1 MKYFITLAAL
11 LLVLLSGCKQQF
23 ASVDYT
29 QFALATAAS
38 VDAQGDITDRP
49 SIPDT
54 LQGYKSGPVPP
65 PTPEVER
72 SSPAPSGVS
81 INLYSADWCGPCKQH
96 EAYWQARGWK
106 GNGFTIKKVTTLP
119 DWVETIPTYHWNA
132 NGGPVFV
139 QCRPEQ
145 LQSSFDQ
152 TPKAGK

>member
-1 MKYFITLAAL
+1 MKINPLYLLAILACGCLSDAATFPSRPVEFIEL
-11 LLVLLSGCKQQF
+11 
-23 ASVDYT
+23 
-29 QFALATAAS
+29 
-38 VDAQGDITDRP
+38 DRH
-49 SIPDT
+49 
-54 LQGYKSGPVPP
+54 

-81 INLYSADWCGPCKQH
+81 QKTDPVVINLYSAEWCGPCKQH
-96 EAYWQARGWK
+96 EAYWQAHGWK